1 MYVWYSMY
9 NQIATAMVFEWDERK
24 NRANRAKHGVSFEAA
39 TLVFDDPH
47 AVGVPEHSE
56 EREERWKTLGIAAG
70 VVPLLVVHTHR
81 EEGGEEFI
89 RIISARKATPWERK
103 IYEEGL

>member
-1 MYVWYSMY
+1 
-9 NQIATAMVFEWDERK
+9 MVFERDETK
-24 NRANRAKHGVSFEAA
+24 NRRNCVKHGVSFEAA

-47 AVGVPEHSE
+47 AIGVPDHTE
-56 EREERWKTLGIAAG
+56 EGEERWRTVGIAAG

-81 EEGGEEFI
+81 EEGGEEYI
-89 RIISARKATPWERK
+89 RIISARKATPQERK

>member
-1 MYVWYSMY
+1 MYKKIGTV
-9 NQIATAMVFEWDERK
+9 MVFE
-24 NRANRAKHGVSFEAA
+24 HGVSFEAA

-47 AVGVPEHSE
+47 SVTVADQAGEG
-56 EREERWKTLGIAAG
+56 EERWKTVGVSSD

-81 EEGGEEFI
+81 EQGGEECI
-89 RIISARKATPWERK
+89 RIISARKATPPERK

>member
-1 MYVWYSMY
+1 MY

-24 NRANRAKHGVSFEAA
+24 NRAYRPKHGVSFEAA

>member
-1 MYVWYSMY
+1 
-9 NQIATAMVFEWDERK
+9 MVFEWDERK

-103 IYEEGL
+103 IYEGGL

>member
-89 RIISARKATPWERK
+89 RIISARKATP
-103 IYEEGL
+103 